1 MNINKFIYALLIII
15 YILDS
20 SKCIKDDQIEYELL
34 EYKKIKSYILNKTD
48 EKNEFIIYLK
58 MEVDKIESSD
68 CLINLH
74 QTNPQLISLEY
85 KFDENSAFTKLNNWM
100 TINNYEE
107 HVLYYEIKKE
117 ENKKYLYLK
126 ITVSNFLDKQKFYV
140 ESTDYQ
146 FNFFF
151 IVYIV
156 IAFSFL
162 ITLVIV
168 FVVFCR
174 LYKSQAILNDPNNVE
189 TIFAKVG
196 PEDY

>member
-1 MNINKFIYALLIII
+1 MNINKFIYALLLII

-20 SKCIKDDQIEYELL
+20 SKCIKDDPIEYELL
-34 EYKKIKSYILNKTD
+34 EYKKMKSYILNKTD

-85 KFDENSAFTKLNNWM
+85 TFDKNSAFTKLNNWM